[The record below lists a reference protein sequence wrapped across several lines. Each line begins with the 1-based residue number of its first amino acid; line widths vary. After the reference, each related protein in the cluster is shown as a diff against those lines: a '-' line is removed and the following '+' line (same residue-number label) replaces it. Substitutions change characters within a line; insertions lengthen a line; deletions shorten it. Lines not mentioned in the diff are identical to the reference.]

1 MVSQGPYQL
10 RFKAAL
16 RLMRTLVQLFDLDR
30 SDPELLRAQFR
41 SFQGHIP
48 LLYGILVCNTIAITV
63 TSFDPQ
69 HLAKTLFSP
78 IAISAIVILRAIW
91 WLRQGDAQKLSDAE
105 ISKHLKRTCQLAV
118 IMTLTFNAWVIW
130 VYQDAGAYARSN
142 LTFFLALSQVSTVF
156 CLMTLRAAAMWV
168 SVVSTVSFAL
178 YFSWVEGGQLLP
190 QALVLCCVCAGMAV
204 VTHSFNRSF
213 SEVVR
218 SRRTLHLRQL
228 ETEKLSEE
236 NRRIAFSDP
245 LTGLPNRRELLARLD
260 QLEQREALRPNSLAV
275 VFIDLDGFKQVNDEH
290 GHHAGDELIRTVCH
304 RLREQCPDH
313 AMLARVGGDE
323 FTVLLETAD
332 DTQTAQVQA
341 LTLALRLLEQM
352 ALPVLV
358 DRHVLQISGSIGI
371 ASNVDAAGNPRELLR
386 RADLAM
392 YHAKTEGKAQIAI
405 YSDELDKGRLRRL
418 EIEGQIGSGLG
429 RDEFDIVYQPIIDA
443 ESGAIVSAEA
453 LLRWPRRAEGSL
465 TPDEFIQVA
474 EATGQIHPLGLYVL
488 ERACREILP
497 LGSLCLSVN
506 VSPAQFRHPA
516 FEQQVLQVLN
526 QTGFPPERLQLEVTE
541 SYLLSNPG
549 LAIPAVS
556 ALKAAGISLA
566 LDDFGT
572 GFTSIHYLK
581 SYGFTH
587 IKIDKSL
594 LVGLEPGSKATMLV
608 AGAITLA
615 SAMDMGVIAEG
626 VEHEAQAAVLRSIGC
641 HEMQGYLFGKPMPL
655 AALNQLYGQRGHSS
669 QKLRAAR

>member
-1 MVSQGPYQL
+1 
-10 RFKAAL
+10 
-16 RLMRTLVQLFDLDR
+16 MRSLLQLFRLDT
-30 SDPELLRAQFR
+30 SDPELMRAQFR
-41 SFQGHIP
+41 SFQGHVP
-48 LLYGILVCNTIAITV
+48 LLYGILVCNTVAITV
-63 TSFDPQ
+63 TSFNAQ
-69 HLAKTLFSP
+69 QLAKTLASP
-78 IAISAIVILRAIW
+78 IAISAIAIWRAIW
-91 WLRQGDAQKLSDAE
+91 WLRQGTSQKLSDAE

-130 VYQDAGAYARSN
+130 VFQDASSYARSN

-168 SVVSTVSFAL
+168 AVVSTVSFAL
-178 YFSWVEGGQLLP
+178 YFSWIEGGQLLP

-204 VTHSFNRSF
+204 VTDSFNRSF

-245 LTGLPNRRELLARLD
+245 LTGLPNRRELLKRLD
-260 QLEQREALRPNSLAV
+260 QLDERESLRPNSLAV
-275 VFIDLDGFKQVNDEH
+275 LFIDLDGFKLVNDEH
-290 GHHAGDELIRTVCH
+290 GHQAGDQLIRAVCK

-313 AMLARVGGDE
+313 AILARVGGDE
-323 FTVLLETAD
+323 FTVLLETGEEMES
-332 DTQTAQVQA
+332 AQAQA
-341 LTLALRLLEQM
+341 LTLSMRLLEQM

-371 ASNVDAAGNPRELLR
+371 ASNIDAEANPRELLR

-392 YHAKTEGKAQIAI
+392 YHAKTEGKGQISI
-405 YSDELDKGRLRRL
+405 YSDALDEGRLRRL
-418 EIEGQIGSGLG
+418 EIEAQIGFGLG
-429 RDEFDIVYQPIIDA
+429 RREFDIVYQPIVDA
-443 ESGAIVSAEA
+443 DSGAIVSTEA
-453 LLRWPRRAEGSL
+453 LLRWPRRKQGSL
-465 TPDEFIQVA
+465 TPDEFIEIA

-488 ERACREILP
+488 ERACREIKP
-497 LGSLCLSVN
+497 FGELCLSVN

-516 FEQQVLQVLN
+516 FEQQVLRILER
-526 QTGFPPERLQLEVTE
+526 TGFPPQRLQLELTE
-541 SYLLSNPG
+541 SYLLANPA
-549 LAIPAVS
+549 LAIKAVS

-594 LVGLEPGSKATMLV
+594 LVGLEPDSKATMLV
-608 AGAITLA
+608 AGAVTLA
-615 SAMDMGVIAEG
+615 CALDMEVIAEG
-626 VEHEAQAAVLRSIGC
+626 VEHEAQATILRAIGC
-641 HEMQGYLFGKPMPL
+641 HELQGYLFGKPLPL
-655 AALNQLYGQRGHSS
+655 EEFRQRFEQPREEGGQSH
-669 QKLRAAR
+669 KLRVAR